1 MMKRENYHYP
11 GIDLLKPDV
20 DDSRYEMEL
29 ERHFIKDVLSDC
41 GISTRAWWTETFR
54 SVFRHKIWIEGVKD
68 CVDAHRVRN
77 LVEEVLKANVRIVV
91 SGPKRSSFYAEMCK
105 VRLAYGE
112 GTDGESFL
120 YLEIPRYCVKPFG
133 LERVFGYKAFRNT
146 TMHLPC
152 AIGKNLAKKGPLLFD
167 LAQMH
172 HLFIGGGRRLGRHFC
187 LHDIIMSLLF
197 KKSPQELKFVLIE
210 SANWSF
216 GVYAPLADFFL
227 ATCRGMN
234 SIISESG
241 EAVSVLGILY
251 EFMEKRFALLKYANA
266 RNIDEYN
273 ETIAGNRPGE
283 SGYMPRVVVVIDE
296 LEEFGTDRDT
306 VETLVLRLIGV
317 SHRVGIHLIITL
329 RCSSFISGCIKA
341 NVPARIAFK
350 CNRCGS
356 LQPLFNER
364 AVKLCGMDIL
374 FSNESDLVRAR
385 CAVVG
390 KTEIEKVVSFIA
402 RQKDFANPF
411 ILPDA

>member
-1 MMKRENYHYP
+1 
-11 GIDLLKPDV
+11 
-20 DDSRYEMEL
+20 
-29 ERHFIKDVLSDC
+29 
-41 GISTRAWWTETFR
+41 
-54 SVFRHKIWIEGVKD
+54 
-68 CVDAHRVRN
+68 
-77 LVEEVLKANVRIVV
+77 
-91 SGPKRSSFYAEMCK
+91 
-105 VRLAYGE
+105 
-112 GTDGESFL
+112 
-120 YLEIPRYCVKPFG
+120 
-133 LERVFGYKAFRNT
+133 
-146 TMHLPC
+146 
-152 AIGKNLAKKGPLLFD
+152 
-167 LAQMH
+167 
-172 HLFIGGGRRLGRHFC
+172 
-187 LHDIIMSLLF
+187 
-197 KKSPQELKFVLIE
+197 
-210 SANWSF
+210 
-216 GVYAPLADFFL
+216 
-227 ATCRGMN
+227 MN

-251 EFMEKRFALLKYANA
+251 EFMEKRFALLKHANA

-356 LQPLFNER
+356 LQLLFNER

>member
-1 MMKRENYHYP
+1 M
-11 GIDLLKPDV
+11 
-20 DDSRYEMEL
+20 
-29 ERHFIKDVLSDC
+29 
-41 GISTRAWWTETFR
+41 
-54 SVFRHKIWIEGVKD
+54 
-68 CVDAHRVRN
+68 
-77 LVEEVLKANVRIVV
+77 
-91 SGPKRSSFYAEMCK
+91 
-105 VRLAYGE
+105 
-112 GTDGESFL
+112 
-120 YLEIPRYCVKPFG
+120 
-133 LERVFGYKAFRNT
+133 
-146 TMHLPC
+146 
-152 AIGKNLAKKGPLLFD
+152 FD

-187 LHDIIMSLLF
+187 LNDIIMSLLF

-210 SANWSF
+210 PANWSF

-251 EFMEKRFALLKYANA
+251 EFMEKRFVLLKHANA

-356 LQPLFNER
+356 LQLLFNER